1 MDGQQIAALL
11 PYRIEVVAGIH
22 CVHKHLA
29 AGLVCR
35 TKSIGLRVP
44 SGEGISRIF
53 RKAKASIS
61 RQRDRA
67 VIRHVCCRV
76 SLVRRKIAVV
86 GYPDSLRRLPIDR
99 RQRHI
104 AGHGQFSAGIAARAV
119 SRCTPVQE
127 DLALRRCYA
136 CRWQNNSLCASCILV
151 GIDRCLARAIT
162 KVIRYRKLL
171 CIACFGIEL
180 IVPMDLRTEVE
191 RHMVLH
197 VHPAEK
203 CVTCTKRDLRHLV
216 FRDGPAH
223 RNVKRLEDLCPINVI
238 HRHRVGLWDPFGVE
252 CEIVGRH
259 LLTGEDIG
267 AALAFFVVKPA
278 AKCIVLHI
286 GRSGRRITGI
296 GNRLLIFSDQFFL
309 LAAVIHE
316 DDLVAVAVIIEFCTV
331 VPRSIFG
338 ALCRIA
344 DKAGDRIAVFIRDCR
359 ATGSTSVRMVQHIVT
374 CKTLQVVVRF
384 RASLTGFE
392 ELIALQRHSAN
403 TCLECRAARL
413 GGPDSSRPLFTD
425 VCAVLG
431 GNANG
436 VDLLVLDIL
445 SGKQPS
451 FILNREELHGIH
463 IPLIIDIDDG

>member
-1 MDGQQIAALL
+1 M
-11 PYRIEVVAGIH
+11 VAGSH

-29 AGLVCR
+29 AGLESR
-35 TKSIGLRVP
+35 TQSIGLRVP

-53 RKAKASIS
+53 RKVKVSIS

-76 SLVRRKIAVV
+76 RLVRRKIAVV
-86 GYPDSLRRLPIDR
+86 GYRDSLRLLPIDR
-99 RQRHI
+99 RQRHF

-162 KVIRYRKLL
+162 KGIRYLKLL

-180 IVPMDLRTEVE
+180 IVPMDLRIEVE

-197 VHPAEK
+197 VHPAEE
-203 CVTCTKRDLRHLV
+203 CVTCTKRDLVFRHLA

-223 RNVKRLEDLCPINVI
+223 QNGCKRLDDLCPINVI
-238 HRHRVGLWDPFGVE
+238 HRHRIGLWDPFGVE

-296 GNRLLIFSDQFFL
+296 GNRLLIFFDQFFL

-344 DKAGDRIAVFIRDCR
+344 DKAGDRIAVFIRDYR
-359 ATGSTSVRMVQHIVT
+359 ATVSTSVRMVQHIVT

-392 ELIALQRHSAN
+392 ELIAPQRHSAN
-403 TCLECRAARL
+403 TCLECRAARR
-413 GGPDSSRPLFTD
+413 GGPASSRPLFADIRTMLGSN
-425 VCAVLG
+425 AVISIFFP
-431 GNANG
+431 
-436 VDLLVLDIL
+436 VITP
-445 SGKQPS
+445 PS
-451 FILNREELHGIH
+451 FIHIELHFIH

>member
-1 MDGQQIAALL
+1 M
-11 PYRIEVVAGIH
+11 VAGSH

-35 TKSIGLRVP
+35 TRSIGLRVP

-67 VIRHVCCRV
+67 VIRHFCCRV

-86 GYPDSLRRLPIDR
+86 GYRDSLRRLPIDR
-99 RQRHI
+99 RQRHF

-119 SRCTPVQE
+119 SRTPVQE

-136 CRWQNNSLCASCILV
+136 CRWQNNSLCASCIPV
-151 GIDRCLARAIT
+151 GIDRCIARTIT
-162 KVIRYRKLL
+162 KGIRYLKLL

-180 IVPMDLRTEVE
+180 IVPMDPRIEVE

-197 VHPAEK
+197 VHPAEERIS
-203 CVTCTKRDLRHLV
+203 CAKRDLRHLA

-223 RNVKRLEDLCPINVI
+223 RNVKRLEDRCPINVI

-252 CEIVGRH
+252 REMVGRH

-296 GNRLLIFSDQFFL
+296 GNRLLIFSEQFFL

-344 DKAGDRIAVFIRDCR
+344 GKAGDRIAVFIRDCR

-384 RASLTGFE
+384 RVSLTGFE
-392 ELIALQRHSAN
+392 ELIAPQRHSAN
-403 TCLECRAARL
+403 TCLECRAARR
-413 GGPDSSRPLFTD
+413 GGPDSSRPHVAD

-436 VDLLVLDIL
+436 DDLLVLDKL
-445 SGKQPS
+445 SEKQPS

>member
-1 MDGQQIAALL
+1 MWHIRIRAFQTFEIMMDLIRCAGALH
-11 PYRIEVVAGIH
+11 PYRIEVVAGSH

-35 TKSIGLRVP
+35 TRSIGLRVP

-86 GYPDSLRRLPIDR
+86 GYRDSLRRLPIDR
-99 RQRHI
+99 RQRHL

-162 KVIRYRKLL
+162 KGIRYLKLL

-180 IVPMDLRTEVE
+180 IVPMDLRIEVE

-197 VHPAEK
+197 VHPAEE
-203 CVTCTKRDLRHLV
+203 CVTCTKRDLVFRHLA

-223 RNVKRLEDLCPINVI
+223 RNVKRPEDLCPINVI

-259 LLTGEDIG
+259 GLTGEDIG

-286 GRSGRRITGI
+286 GRSGRRIIGI

-331 VPRSIFG
+331 VPVSIFG
-338 ALCRIA
+338 AYCRIA
-344 DKAGDRIAVFIRDCR
+344 GKAGDLIAVFIRY
-359 ATGSTSVRMVQHIVT
+359 
-374 CKTLQVVVRF
+374 L
-384 RASLTGFE
+384 
-392 ELIALQRHSAN
+392 
-403 TCLECRAARL
+403 
-413 GGPDSSRPLFTD
+413 
-425 VCAVLG
+425 
-431 GNANG
+431 
-436 VDLLVLDIL
+436 
-445 SGKQPS
+445 
-451 FILNREELHGIH
+451 
-463 IPLIIDIDDG
+463 

>member
-1 MDGQQIAALL
+1 MD
-11 PYRIEVVAGIH
+11 PRI
-22 CVHKHLA
+22 
-29 AGLVCR
+29 
-35 TKSIGLRVP
+35 
-44 SGEGISRIF
+44 
-53 RKAKASIS
+53 
-61 RQRDRA
+61 
-67 VIRHVCCRV
+67 
-76 SLVRRKIAVV
+76 
-86 GYPDSLRRLPIDR
+86 
-99 RQRHI
+99 
-104 AGHGQFSAGIAARAV
+104 
-119 SRCTPVQE
+119 
-127 DLALRRCYA
+127 
-136 CRWQNNSLCASCILV
+136 
-151 GIDRCLARAIT
+151 
-162 KVIRYRKLL
+162 
-171 CIACFGIEL
+171 
-180 IVPMDLRTEVE
+180 EVE

-197 VHPAEK
+197 VHPAEE

-259 LLTGEDIG
+259 GLTGEDIG

-286 GRSGRRITGI
+286 GRSSRRITGI

-316 DDLVAVAVIIEFCTV
+316 DDLVAFAVIIEFCTV

-344 DKAGDRIAVFIRDCR
+344 GKAGDRIAVFIRDYR
-359 ATGSTSVRMVQHIVT
+359 ATGSTSVRMVQHIFT

-384 RASLTGFE
+384 RISLIGFE
-392 ELIALQRHSAN
+392 ELLAPQRHSAN
-403 TCLECRAARL
+403 TCLECRAAWR
-413 GGPDSSRPLFTD
+413 GGPDSSRPHVAD

-436 VDLLVLDIL
+436 DDLLVLDIL
-445 SGKQPS
+445 SGKPRS
-451 FILNREELHGIH
+451 FILNREELHFIH
-463 IPLIIDIDDG
+463 IPLIIDIDDGRAVAVDGLLGDCLRGEALVALCGSTGGCSGRAGFLLAFPEGIFVVVSILLPVDDGVLCGSIARPVGNQRDIARQRASKCEPISTFLVPAFKQETGSGRVDRLVRIAGHKLRRNVAAAVRVKMDPVPLFHSGGQGQRIAASRKIRH

>member
-1 MDGQQIAALL
+1 MDLIRRAGALR
-11 PYRIEVVAGIH
+11 PYRIEVVAGSH
-22 CVHKHLA
+22 CIHKHLA
-29 AGLVCR
+29 AGLVCL
-35 TKSIGLRVP
+35 TQSIGLRVP
-44 SGEGISRIF
+44 SGEGISLIF

-86 GYPDSLRRLPIDR
+86 GYRDSLRLLPIDR
-99 RQRHI
+99 RQRHL

-119 SRCTPVQE
+119 SRTPVQE
-127 DLALRRCYA
+127 DLARRRCYA
-136 CRWQNNSLCASCILV
+136 CRWQNNSLCASCIPV
-151 GIDRCLARAIT
+151 GIDRCIARTAAKSIC
-162 KVIRYRKLL
+162 YRKLL
-171 CIACFGIEL
+171 CIACFGIEH
-180 IVPMDLRTEVE
+180 IVPMDPRIEVE

-197 VHPAEK
+197 VHPAEE
-203 CVTCTKRDLRHLV
+203 CVTCTKRDLAFRHLA

-223 RNVKRLEDLCPINVI
+223 RNVCKRLEDLCLINVI

-252 CEIVGRH
+252 CEMVGRH

-309 LAAVIHE
+309 LAAAIHE
-316 DDLVAVAVIIEFCTV
+316 DDPVSVAVIIEFCTV

-344 DKAGDRIAVFIRDCR
+344 GKAGDRIAVFIRYR
-359 ATGSTSVRMVQHIVT
+359 
-374 CKTLQVVVRF
+374 
-384 RASLTGFE
+384 
-392 ELIALQRHSAN
+392 
-403 TCLECRAARL
+403 
-413 GGPDSSRPLFTD
+413 
-425 VCAVLG
+425 
-431 GNANG
+431 
-436 VDLLVLDIL
+436 
-445 SGKQPS
+445 
-451 FILNREELHGIH
+451 
-463 IPLIIDIDDG
+463 

>member
-1 MDGQQIAALL
+1 M
-11 PYRIEVVAGIH
+11 
-22 CVHKHLA
+22 
-29 AGLVCR
+29 
-35 TKSIGLRVP
+35 
-44 SGEGISRIF
+44 
-53 RKAKASIS
+53 
-61 RQRDRA
+61 
-67 VIRHVCCRV
+67 
-76 SLVRRKIAVV
+76 V

-119 SRCTPVQE
+119 CRCTPVQE
-127 DLALRRCYA
+127 DLARRRCYA

-162 KVIRYRKLL
+162 KGIRYLKFL

-180 IVPMDLRTEVE
+180 IVPMDLRIEVE

-197 VHPAEK
+197 VHPAEE

-216 FRDGPAH
+216 FRDGLAH

-267 AALAFFVVKPA
+267 AALAFLVVKPA
-278 AKCIVLHI
+278 AKRIVLHI

-296 GNRLLIFSDQFFL
+296 GNRLLIFFDQFFL

-316 DDLVAVAVIIEFCTV
+316 DDLVAVTVIIEFCTV

-344 DKAGDRIAVFIRDCR
+344 GKAGDRIAVFIRDCR
-359 ATGSTSVRMVQHIVT
+359 ATGSTSVRMVQHIDT

-384 RASLTGFE
+384 RASLAGFVE
-392 ELIALQRHSAN
+392 FGSVPRHGIDVGLKSRSA
-403 TCLECRAARL
+403 RR
-413 GGPDSSRPLFTD
+413 GSPDSSRPLFADIRTI
-425 VCAVLG
+425 LG
-431 GNANG
+431 SNAG
-436 VDLLVLDIL
+436 FSLLLPVIN
-445 SGKQPS
+445 QPS
-451 FILNREELHGIH
+451 FIHIELHFIH

>member
-1 MDGQQIAALL
+1 MDGQQIAALR
-11 PYRIEVVAGIH
+11 PYRIEVVAGSH

-35 TKSIGLRVP
+35 TRSIGLRVP

-67 VIRHVCCRV
+67 VIRHFCCRV

-86 GYPDSLRRLPIDR
+86 GYRDSLRRLPIDR

-151 GIDRCLARAIT
+151 GIDRCIARTIT
-162 KVIRYRKLL
+162 KGIRYLKLL

-180 IVPMDLRTEVE
+180 IVPMDPRIEVE

-197 VHPAEK
+197 VHPAEERIS
-203 CVTCTKRDLRHLV
+203 CAKRDLRHLA
-216 FRDGPAH
+216 FQDGPAH

-252 CEIVGRH
+252 REMVGRH

-296 GNRLLIFSDQFFL
+296 GNRLLIFSDQFLL
-309 LAAVIHE
+309 LAAAIHE
-316 DDLVAVAVIIEFCTV
+316 DDLVADAVIIEFCTV

-344 DKAGDRIAVFIRDCR
+344 GKAGDRIAVFIRYR
-359 ATGSTSVRMVQHIVT
+359 
-374 CKTLQVVVRF
+374 
-384 RASLTGFE
+384 
-392 ELIALQRHSAN
+392 
-403 TCLECRAARL
+403 
-413 GGPDSSRPLFTD
+413 
-425 VCAVLG
+425 
-431 GNANG
+431 
-436 VDLLVLDIL
+436 
-445 SGKQPS
+445 
-451 FILNREELHGIH
+451 
-463 IPLIIDIDDG
+463 